1 MKRQKE
7 TVGSILEINIEN
19 KYFTYAQI
27 LNGVCVFFDYRSK
40 EHLKDFTILENA
52 PILFFLCVYKQVITQ
67 GDWLKVGKMP
77 IREDCKV
84 IPNQFIQDH
93 FNPDNIEMYITETG
107 EIVPSTREEC
117 MGLERC
123 AVWDSNHVE
132 DRIRDHYLGVP
143 CVWEEPMK

>member
-27 LNGVCVFFDYRSK
+27 LNGVCVFFDYRSG

-67 GDWLKVGKMP
+67 GDWLKVSKMP

-84 IPNQFIQDH
+84 IPIHSRPF
-93 FNPDNIEMYITETG
+93 
-107 EIVPSTREEC
+107 
-117 MGLERC
+117 
-123 AVWDSNHVE
+123 
-132 DRIRDHYLGVP
+132 
-143 CVWEEPMK
+143 

>member
-1 MKRQKE
+1 MKKRQKE
-7 TVGSILEINIEN
+7 TIGSILEIPIED

-27 LNGVCVFFDYRSK
+27 LPEVCVFFDYRSVSP
-40 EHLKDFTILENA
+40 LRDFTVLQNA

-84 IPNQFIQDH
+84 VPNFYIHDDFTQRFS
-93 FNPDNIEMYITETG
+93 MYITETG
-107 EIVPSTREEC
+107 EIVPSTKEEC
-117 MGLERC
+117 LGLEEA

-132 DRIRDHYLGVP
+132 DRIRDFYLGIP
-143 CVWEEPMK
+143 SIWGGPLE